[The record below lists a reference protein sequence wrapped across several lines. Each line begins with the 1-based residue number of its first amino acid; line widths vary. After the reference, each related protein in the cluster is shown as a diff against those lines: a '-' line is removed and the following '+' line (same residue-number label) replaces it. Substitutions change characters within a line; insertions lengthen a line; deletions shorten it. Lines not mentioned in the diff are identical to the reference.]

1 MAIGDSQRDD
11 VVIERRRA
19 AVIAFVAAAIVLFVL
34 AAGGALGWGPAI
46 VSALALGAMMIAYL
60 AAARQAD
67 GPRRSAADAAGA
79 PTAAFAIDDSARAVL
94 DALPDPVAIV
104 RLGGRVEAL
113 NAAARRE
120 LRAPQ
125 NPAGSVDAPFAALVR
140 EPRVLDAVEAALTQA
155 RSGDV
160 EFKDAAP
167 RERHLR
173 ALVAPFSAGPGAAPR
188 AVVVLRDESAIKQA
202 ERARADFLANA
213 SHELR
218 TPLASLTG
226 FIETLRGHARDDAVA
241 RNRFLGI
248 MSAQAERM
256 RRLIDDLLS
265 LSRLEQSEHVAP
277 RGTADLAKIAG
288 DVADALSLI
297 AADRGVNVVL
307 KRFIESA
314 RVAGDRDELV
324 QVVQNLVDN
333 AIKYS
338 AEGGEV
344 LVEVGVAPN
353 AAAAAQA
360 PEPLA
365 PHAARL
371 TLLAPADAAD
381 VPYAWIRVSDH
392 GRGIERR
399 HLPRLSERFFRG
411 DPDEVSGVEGTGLGL
426 AIVRQVMARH
436 RGGVAV
442 ESALGTGSRF
452 TMFARLEGAPG
463 SQAGTAVPGV
473 GSSASVHS
481 PGAEEAKPRS

>member
-11 VVIERRRA
+11 VAIERRRT
-19 AVIAFVAAAIVLFVL
+19 AVIAFASFVIVLFVL
-34 AAGGALGWGPAI
+34 AAGNALGWGEAF
-46 VSALALGAMMIAYL
+46 VSAVALGALMAVYL

-67 GPRRSAADAAGA
+67 GLRQAAAAASGK
-79 PTAAFAIDDSARAVL
+79 PAATSAIDDSARAVL

-104 RLGGRVEAL
+104 RAGGRVEAL

-120 LRAPQ
+120 LKAP
-125 NPAGSVDAPFAALVR
+125 PSAGGGVDLPFAALVR
-140 EPRVLDAVEAALTQA
+140 EPRVLDAVEAAFTQA
-155 RSGDV
+155 QLGDV
-160 EFKDAAP
+160 EFKDTAA

-173 ALVAPFSAGPGAAPR
+173 ALVAPFRIGPGASPR
-188 AVVVLRDESAIKQA
+188 AVVVIRDESAIKQA

-226 FIETLRGHARDDAVA
+226 FIETLRGHARDDAAA
-241 RNRFLGI
+241 RERFLGI

-265 LSRLEQSEHVAP
+265 LSRIEQSEHVAP
-277 RGTADLAKIAG
+277 RGAADLVEIAG

-297 AADRGVNVVL
+297 AAERDVKVVL
-307 KRFIESA
+307 KRDVESA

-324 QVVQNLVDN
+324 QVAQNLVDN
-333 AIKYS
+333 ALKYS
-338 AEGGEV
+338 DRGGEV
-344 LVEVGVAPN
+344 LIEVGVAPN

-360 PEPLA
+360 AEPLA
-365 PHAARL
+365 ANAARM
-371 TLLAPADAAD
+371 TLLASADPPDA
-381 VPYAWIRVSDH
+381 PYAWIRVSDR

-442 ESALGTGSRF
+442 ESALGAGSRF
-452 TMFARLEGAPG
+452 TMFIRLEP
-463 SQAGTAVPGV
+463 T
-473 GSSASVHS
+473 
-481 PGAEEAKPRS
+481 